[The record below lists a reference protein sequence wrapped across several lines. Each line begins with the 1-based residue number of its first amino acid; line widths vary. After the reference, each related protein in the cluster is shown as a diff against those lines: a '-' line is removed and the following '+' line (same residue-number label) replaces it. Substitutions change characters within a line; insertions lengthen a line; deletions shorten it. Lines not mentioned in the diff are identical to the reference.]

1 VRWCLRQHFRSG
13 VAEAA
18 LMAPLSTLLEVH
30 GVPNTLVEVWLKRP
44 PRNHVWLRL
53 SDGRALNPSA
63 DRFNAGL
70 PPVYLGP
77 PLAGVHEL

>member
-1 VRWCLRQHFRSG
+1 MTATLSRYSSRLPNGCGGRSAG
-13 VAEAA
+13 RSAA
-18 LMAPLSTLLEVH
+18 
-30 GVPNTLVEVWLKRP
+30 LVEVWLKRP